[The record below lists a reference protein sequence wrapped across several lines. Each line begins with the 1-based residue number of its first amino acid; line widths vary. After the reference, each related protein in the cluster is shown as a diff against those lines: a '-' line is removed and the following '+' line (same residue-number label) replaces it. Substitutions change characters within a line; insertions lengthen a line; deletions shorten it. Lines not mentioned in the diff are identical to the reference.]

1 MTQVI
6 QDQESDMSRQ
16 EDPKFNWHAEVGN
29 REMHGHAAD
38 AAERDSRK
46 TGAIDLMTRDPAAG
60 TAKVK

>member
-1 MTQVI
+1 
-6 QDQESDMSRQ
+6 MSRQ
-16 EDPKFNWHAEVGN
+16 EDPKFNWHAEVGD